1 MIEASKLR
9 QTAWHTLPGDE
20 VVGELGT
27 DPDAGLSGEE
37 AEERLTLAVFYWML
51 RQDASLEEAR
61 SVAMTQM
68 VMFQFFHVFNS
79 RSLRRSAFRIPLTAN
94 PFLAISMALAGLAHL
109 GVLYLP
115 GRVRHRAPRSR
126 ALGRRDRRRLVD
138 PGGRGDRKGVPAT
151 ARAGRRPVRSPP
163 VQEPNDRRTARRQVV
178 KYVGAPGPT
187 GSPRPKTHR

>member
-94 PFLAISMALAGLAHL
+94 PFLAISMVLAGLAHL

-115 GRVRHRAPRSR
+115 LMQGVFGTVPLDPVHWGVVIAVGSSILV
-126 ALGRRDRRRLVD
+126 AVEIEKVFLRRRE
-138 PGGRGDRKGVPAT
+138 R
-151 ARAGRRPVRSPP
+151 
-163 VQEPNDRRTARRQVV
+163 
-178 KYVGAPGPT
+178 VGA
-187 GSPRPKTHR
+187 R